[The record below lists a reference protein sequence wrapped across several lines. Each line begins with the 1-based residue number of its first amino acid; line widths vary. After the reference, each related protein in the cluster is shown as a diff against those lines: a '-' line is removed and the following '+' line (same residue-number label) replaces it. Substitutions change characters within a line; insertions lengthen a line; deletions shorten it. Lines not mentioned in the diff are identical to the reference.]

1 MILQLGN
8 FQFEVNNADGISYQT
23 LERAAAW
30 KWEEVPIAGDYP
42 ILQLAGKESPTIT
55 FNGVWFNYYAT
66 TDKVQT
72 IEDLAN
78 ETQPLALTGDD
89 GHFYGFWVIVSLR
102 RSEEVFR
109 PGQRSAI
116 KTGWTLSLKFY
127 GKTKERGN

>member
-8 FQFEVNNADGISYQT
+8 FQFEVHDPNGISYQT
-23 LERAAAW
+23 LERASAW

-42 ILQLAGKESPTIT
+42 ILQLGGKESPTIT
-55 FNGVWFNYYAT
+55 FNGVWFNYYAA
-66 TDKVQT
+66 TDKVQS
-72 IEDLAN
+72 IEDLGN
-78 ETQPLALTGDD
+78 ETEPLALTGDD

-102 RSEEVFR
+102 RSEDVFR

-116 KTGWTLSLKFY
+116 KTEWTVSLKFY